1 MILLCYDGSED
12 AQTAIETTA
21 RLFAGEPLTVLA
33 VWEPYTEI
41 ISHEGWGFGYGY
53 APPAA
58 DVEQID
64 DSVRRHAS
72 GAVQDAVRRLG
83 ERGVTAEARVEA
95 ASGSIARTVLAVAD
109 EIGADA
115 IVLGTRGHSGIKS
128 LLLGSVSHA
137 VVQHADRPVVVVPS
151 ERVAGE
157 RRGAGQPQPG

>member
-12 AQTAIETTA
+12 AQAAMETTA
-21 RLFAGEPLTVLA
+21 RLFSGEPLTVLA

-41 ISHEGWGFGYGY
+41 ITHEGWGFGFGY

-58 DVEQID
+58 DVEQVD

-72 GAVQDAVRRLG
+72 GVVEDAVRRLG
-83 ERGVTAEARVEA
+83 EQGVTAEARVES
-95 ASGSIARTVLAVAD
+95 ASGGIASTVLAVAD
-109 EIGADA
+109 EISADA

-137 VVQHADRPVVVVPS
+137 VLQHADRPVLVVPS
-151 ERVAGE
+151 EPVARE
-157 RRGAGQPQPG
+157 RRGG